1 MMDGEILAEVE
12 VPGEF
17 VGKNLSELDLRH
29 KYGIEVILIKQN
41 FDSETKEAEKVF
53 VPKPE
58 YTFDYGDR
66 LLIVGSEEDVDRFEK
81 L

>member
-1 MMDGEILAEVE
+1 MYQLNSFEVE

-17 VGKNLSELDLRH
+17 VGKNLSQLDLRH

-41 FDSETKEAEKVF
+41 FDPDTNEAEKVF

-58 YTFDYGDR
+58 YNFDYGDR
-66 LLIVGSEEDVDRFEK
+66 LLIIGDEQDVEK
-81 L
+81 FNL